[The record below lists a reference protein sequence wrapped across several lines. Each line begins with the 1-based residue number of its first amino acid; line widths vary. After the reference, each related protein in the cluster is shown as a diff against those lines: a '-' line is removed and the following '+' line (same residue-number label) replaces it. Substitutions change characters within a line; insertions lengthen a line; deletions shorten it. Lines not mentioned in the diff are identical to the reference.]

1 LDFEESNGRSRSDVK
16 PGRRKT
22 KDLAVTASTTKRFDI
37 IICGGSFVGLALA
50 RALHAMAPGAYS
62 IAIAEQHPMKGAR
75 CGADRRTVALTAAA
89 KAMFEAIGV
98 WPALA
103 RKAQPV
109 LRIELTDSAL
119 NAPIRPSLIGL
130 DSRETPSGEPTAYIV
145 ENADLLPALLASLE
159 GAPGIAFFAPDRVTA
174 FEAKQDEVEVRLTS
188 SAVLSGQLLAAADGG
203 TSPLREMAGIQTAV
217 WPSSKTGIAVTAGIA
232 RPHQGIARQHF
243 LPAGPFAILPMT
255 GDRVS
260 IVWTEDTAAAAQILA
275 QDREAFMAGLSQRA
289 GPELGA
295 LTLLS
300 EPRAYPL
307 TMTFAREF
315 VRPRLALVGDA
326 AHGLHWIAGQGL
338 NHGLKDAAALA
349 ETLIDASR
357 LGLDIG
363 NLNVLKR
370 YERWR
375 RFDSATSAIS
385 AAALNTLFSNDHVG
399 LRMLRS
405 SGLRTADRLGW
416 LKNFFMQEA
425 AGLTGEI
432 PKLLKGQ
439 PV

>member
-1 LDFEESNGRSRSDVK
+1 VNT
-16 PGRRKT
+16 RKT
-22 KDLAVTASTTKRFDI
+22 NRFDL
-37 IICGGSFVGLALA
+37 IICGGSFVGLTLA
-50 RALHAMAPGAYS
+50 RALHATAPGAYS
-62 IAIAEQHPMKGAR
+62 VAIAEQRPMDDAR
-75 CGADRRTVALTAAA
+75 HGADGRTVALTAAA
-89 KAMFEAIGV
+89 KAMFEVAGV

-103 RKAQPV
+103 PKAQPI

-119 NAPIRPSLIGL
+119 EAPVRPSLIGL
-130 DSRETPSGEPTAYIV
+130 DSRETPGGEPTAYIV
-145 ENADLLPALLASLE
+145 ENADLLPALLSSLE
-159 GAPGIAFFAPDRVTA
+159 GAPGIAFFAPDRVAA
-174 FEAKQDEVEVRLTS
+174 FEAKQDEVEVQLGS
-188 SAVLSGQLLAAADGG
+188 GAVLTGKLLAAADGQA
-203 TSPLREMAGIQTAV
+203 SRLREMAGIQTTV
-217 WPSSKTGIAVTAGIA
+217 WPSSKAGIAVNVGIE

-243 LPAGPFAILPMT
+243 LPSGPFAVLPMT
-255 GDRVS
+255 GNRVS
-260 IVWTEDTAAAAQILA
+260 IVWTEDATAARQILA
-275 QDREAFMAGLSQRA
+275 LDREAFVAALSRRL

-300 EPRAYPL
+300 EPKAYPL

-338 NHGLKDAAALA
+338 NHGLKDVAALA

-363 NLNVLKR
+363 HLNVLKR

-375 RFDSATSAIS
+375 RFDSATSAMS
-385 AAALNTLFSNDHVG
+385 AVALNTLFSNDRVG

-405 SGLRTADRLGW
+405 SGLRAVDRLGW
-416 LKNFFMQEA
+416 LKTFFMQEA

-439 PV
+439 AV